1 MDEEGRQIKKKKNR
15 LNSGNWELGFGEMIQ
30 GIGAV
35 LIKSESGRK

>member
-1 MDEEGRQIKKKKNR
+1 MKRENREKKKNR
-15 LNSGNWELGFGEMIQ
+15 LNSGNWELRFGEMIQ